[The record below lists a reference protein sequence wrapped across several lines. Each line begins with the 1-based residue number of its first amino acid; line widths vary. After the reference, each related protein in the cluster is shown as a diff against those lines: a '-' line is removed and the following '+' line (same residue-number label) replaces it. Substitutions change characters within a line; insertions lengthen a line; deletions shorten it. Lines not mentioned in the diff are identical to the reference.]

1 MADNNGMRL
10 KDRVAVVTGGGNGI
24 GRAICLAFAHEGADV
39 IVADIDAVK
48 ARSVAGEIIT
58 KGSRAVVSKMDVSN
72 PLDVKAC
79 VEQTIQ
85 VFGGIHI
92 LVNNAGVEGHRANI
106 WEADDHDWRRTVEV
120 HLFGNYNCTKAFLPK
135 IMEQRW
141 GRIITMASIQAKQ
154 ASPQNSSY
162 TAAKHALVGLTR
174 TVAHEVAMAG
184 YPQITVNAICPGIV
198 DTDLV
203 LGPGGALEQI
213 ADQYKISKE
222 QVIAIAKSKC
232 LQNRFLEVAEIATM
246 AVFLASD
253 DAKGITGQAINVCG
267 GAVFH

>member
-1 MADNNGMRL
+1 MRL
-10 KDRVAVVTGGGNGI
+10 KNRVAVVTGGGNGI
-24 GRAICLAFAHEGADV
+24 GCAICMAFADEGADV
-39 IVADIDAVK
+39 VVADVNAAAANAV
-48 ARSVAGEIIT
+48 ADEIIKHGGKAIT
-58 KGSRAVVSKMDVSN
+58 TAMDVTN
-72 PLDVKAC
+72 PVDVNKG
-79 VEQTIQ
+79 VEKTMDL
-85 VFGGIHI
+85 FRKIHI

-106 WEADDHDWRRTVEV
+106 WEADDGDWRRTIEV

-135 IMEQRW
+135 IMEQGW

-154 ASPQNSSY
+154 ASVQNSSY
-162 TAAKHALVGLTR
+162 TAAKHALVGMTR

-198 DTDLV
+198 ATDLV
-203 LGPGGALEQI
+203 LGPGGAIEQ
-213 ADQYKISKE
+213 AANQYHITKE
-222 QVIAIAKSKC
+222 QAIAMAKAKC
-232 LQNRFLEVAEIATM
+232 LQNRFLEVQELAAM